1 MKQSMYRASSTKK
14 PEGDVPVNHSGDRC
28 SGCSEWLWCNG
39 EPLPPH
45 TQLQCLVVLNSRLT
59 AGLESF
65 ERKLANKASELDF
78 KVSRVQR
85 RLPWWC
91 KLGLALAFLFA
102 ASVASAQPTG
112 PNSPQC
118 TNPGWYQRSC
128 DFNWNFAI
136 PGNLTGHTFQGC
148 SAHTLYIYDED
159 GATYAIL
166 DQCPVGC
173 TGTMG
178 TYPKPDHPGAALTL
192 WNHYYTDP
200 NAQAYRQTFG
210 YNNPSF
216 QIPTGVQHYTFI
228 PLSQVQPPS
237 QRAALAAAYGCVLT
251 TPTPFGPTPTPVPNQ
266 FGRYITWAT
275 DKGIMSGC
283 GNGMFCPGT
292 PVNGLLTR
300 AQFCAVQFNTYRL
313 DHPNEPLPACRP
325 IYQDVVCP

>member
-1 MKQSMYRASSTKK
+1 MSRIWAA
-14 PEGDVPVNHSGDRC
+14 
-28 SGCSEWLWCNG
+28 LF
-39 EPLPPH
+39 
-45 TQLQCLVVLNSRLT
+45 VLL
-59 AGLESF
+59 
-65 ERKLANKASELDF
+65 
-78 KVSRVQR
+78 
-85 RLPWWC
+85 
-91 KLGLALAFLFA
+91 

-237 QRAALAAAYGCVLT
+237 QRAALAAAYGCVVT
-251 TPTPFGPTPTPVPNQ
+251 TPTPVGPTPTPVPNQ

-325 IYQDVVCP
+325 IYTDVACP